1 MNIFDKIYIINCK
14 NSTGRKD
21 MMERQ
26 LKDLKMENYM
36 IIEGCEKKDIDI
48 ERLKVEKKI
57 IPNHTSIKLTPVEMA
72 ADESHKK
79 CYHDIIDN
87 NYKNSLILEDD
98 VLFTMDTAKNF
109 FESLKTLP
117 SDYDMAYLGN
127 IPKKHV
133 FEKHCFNISN
143 QNFWGL
149 KGGFTGAHMYS
160 VSINGA
166 KNIIKNYYP
175 YKGAPD
181 GILDNMLQKKILN
194 GYLCK
199 RQYGING
206 SLGIPG
212 NMMEKLRKYGSEEL
226 FKSQI
231 QGVN

>member
-1 MNIFDKIYIINCK
+1 MNIFDKIYVINCK
-14 NSTGRKD
+14 NSIKRKE
-21 MMERQ
+21 MMEKQ
-26 LKDLKMENYM
+26 LNDLKIENYLIM
-36 IIEGCEKKDIDI
+36 EACEKKDIDI
-48 ERLKVEKKI
+48 ERLKDEKKI
-57 IPNHTSIKLTPVEMA
+57 IPNHISIKLSHLEVVL
-72 ADESHKK
+72 DESHKK
-79 CYHDIIDN
+79 CYDDIINN

-117 SDYDMAYLGN
+117 SDYDIAYLGN

-149 KGGFTGAHMYS
+149 KGGFTGAHMYC

-166 KNIIKNYYP
+166 KTIIKNFYP
-175 YKGAPD
+175 YRGGAD

-226 FKSQI
+226 FKSEI
-231 QGVN
+231 QGVK